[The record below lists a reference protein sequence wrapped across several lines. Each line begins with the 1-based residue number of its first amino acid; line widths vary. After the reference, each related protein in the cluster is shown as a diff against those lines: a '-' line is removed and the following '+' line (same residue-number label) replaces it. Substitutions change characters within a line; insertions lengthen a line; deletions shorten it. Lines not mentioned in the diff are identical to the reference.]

1 MNDWTVYILRCTDG
15 SLYTGI
21 TKDLTQRLAAH
32 NAGQGA
38 RYTRAHLP
46 VVLAWSKAGLSESAA
61 RQEEARLKGL
71 SKAKKEGVVL
81 AKSSE

>member
-1 MNDWTVYILRCTDG
+1 MRCADS

-21 TKDLTQRLAAH
+21 TKDLMQRLVAH

-46 VVLAWSKAGLSESAA
+46 VTLVWSKAGLSGSAA
-61 RQEEARLKGL
+61 RQEEARIKSLT
-71 SKAKKEGVVL
+71 KAEKERITRISAGEL
-81 AKSSE
+81 